1 MIYIIHASSHICNHN
16 LKNNFKNEIAN
27 NWQYVISI
35 KLSKIALLS
44 IKYVEGFFYKSSI
57 NHHTERT
64 GIRQMKKQVLN
75 VRRITAFGLALGIFA
90 LMFMWAPI
98 KVNAAPNETQ
108 SEEQQAP
115 AQPTDSLGLTAK
127 SAVLMNAETGRIIY
141 SVNENQ
147 QLPEAS
153 ITKVMTMLLVFEA
166 YDAGKIKMDDRVTCS
181 EYAAFMGGSQIWLE
195 PGETMT
201 VHELIKA
208 ALVGSANDA
217 CVALGEHIAG
227 SNDAFVSMMN
237 QRAEELGMTNTFY
250 CNCTGL
256 DADGHVTSARD
267 IAVASAE
274 LLRHEEVLQY
284 TGIWMDSLR
293 DGKLQL
299 TNTNKLIK
307 HYNGA
312 IGLKTGTTSKAG
324 CCISA
329 AARRDGMTMIAVILG
344 APDSK
349 SRFADAKK
357 LLDYGFAKCELV
369 DVSEIEIELPEIPVV
384 GGIEKTIGTYA
395 DISGS
400 VLTEKGKG
408 KAIKAV
414 VELPDSIEAPVE
426 TGQPIGVVNLV
437 LDGEIIGSYDICSD
451 RASDKVTFGAAFGEL
466 FRGLFAG

>member
-1 MIYIIHASSHICNHN
+1 MKKRMVHIR
-16 LKNNFKNEIAN
+16 KT
-27 NWQYVISI
+27 
-35 KLSKIALLS
+35 IALAIVLA
-44 IKYVEGFFYKSSI
+44 GFSSVFL
-57 NHHTERT
+57 RYP
-64 GIRQMKKQVLN
+64 
-75 VRRITAFGLALGIFA
+75 
-90 LMFMWAPI
+90 LMA
-98 KVNAAPNETQ
+98 NAAPDETKANAQ
-108 SEEQQAP
+108 SEPKQP
-115 AQPTDSLGLTAK
+115 ADSLGLTAK
-127 SAVLMNAETGRIIY
+127 AAVLMNAETGRIIY

-153 ITKVMTMLLVFEA
+153 ITKIMTMLLVFEA
-166 YDAGKIKMDDRVTCS
+166 LDDEKITMEESVTCS
-181 EYAAFMGGSQIWLE
+181 EYAASMGGSQIWLE

-237 QRAEELGMTNTFY
+237 QRAEELGMTDTFY

-256 DADGHVTSARD
+256 DADGHVTSAKD
-267 IAVASAE
+267 IATASAE
-274 LLRHEEVLQY
+274 LLKHEKVQEY
-284 TGIWMDSLR
+284 TGIWMDTLR

-349 SRFADAKK
+349 SRFADVRK
-357 LLDYGFAKCELV
+357 LLDHGFAKCELT
-369 DVSEIEIELPEIPVV
+369 DVSEMEIELPDIPVV
-384 GGIEKTIGTYA
+384 GGIEKNVGAYA
-395 DISGS
+395 DISGV

-408 KAIKAV
+408 KEIKAV
-414 VELPDSIEAPVE
+414 VELPESLEAPVE
-426 TGQPIGVVNLV
+426 VGQPIGVVKLV
-437 LDGEIIGSYDICSD
+437 LDGEEIGRYDICSD
-451 RASDKVTFGAAFGEL
+451 RASDRVTFSAAFAEL
-466 FRGLFAG
+466 FRGLFSN

>member
-1 MIYIIHASSHICNHN
+1 MNHTT
-16 LKNNFKNEIAN
+16 L
-27 NWQYVISI
+27 WI
-35 KLSKIALLS
+35 K
-44 IKYVEGFFYKSSI
+44 
-57 NHHTERT
+57 
-64 GIRQMKKQVLN
+64 
-75 VRRITAFGLALGIFA
+75 RITAFALALGIFGA
-90 LMFMWAPI
+90 IMGREGIQAY
-98 KVNAAPNETQ
+98 AAPEQTGQEQTSREPSVSEKTKENE
-108 SEEQQAP
+108 SR
-115 AQPTDSLGLTAK
+115 QPSDSLGLTAK
-127 SAVLMNAETGRIIY
+127 AAVLMNAETGRIIW

-153 ITKVMTMLLVFEA
+153 ITKIMTMLLVFEA
-166 YDAGKIKMDDRVTCS
+166 LDDGKIAMENSVTCS
-181 EYAAFMGGSQIWLE
+181 EYAASMGGSQIWLE

-227 SNDAFVSMMN
+227 SNEAFVSMMN
-237 QRAEELGMTNTFY
+237 ARAEELGMTDTFY

-256 DADGHVTSARD
+256 DADGHVTSAKD

-274 LLRHEEVLQY
+274 LLRHEKVLEY
-284 TGIWMDSLR
+284 TGIWMDTLR

-349 SRFADAKK
+349 SRFADARK
-357 LLDYGFAKCELV
+357 LLDYGFAKCELT
-369 DVSEIEIELPEIPVV
+369 DVSEIEVELPEIPVK
-384 GGIEKTIGTYA
+384 GGIEKTVGAYA

-408 KAIKAV
+408 KEIKAV
-414 VELPDSIEAPVE
+414 VELSESLDAPVE
-426 TGQPIGVVNLV
+426 VGQPIGLVRLV
-437 LDGEIIGSYDICSD
+437 LDGETIGQYDICSD
-451 RASDKVTFGAAFGEL
+451 RASEKVTFAAAFHEL
-466 FRGLFAG
+466 LRGLFAN

>member
-1 MIYIIHASSHICNHN
+1 MNKIYFYIRKAT
-16 LKNNFKNEIAN
+16 A
-27 NWQYVISI
+27 
-35 KLSKIALLS
+35 IALAAGL
-44 IKYVEGFFYKSSI
+44 FFAVSA
-57 NHHTERT
+57 R
-64 GIRQMKKQVLN
+64 
-75 VRRITAFGLALGIFA
+75 
-90 LMFMWAPI
+90 
-98 KVNAAPNETQ
+98 NELTVYA
-108 SEEQQAP
+108 SP
-115 AQPTDSLGLTAK
+115 AQAQQEQTAAEQTKESDKTQPADSMGLTAK
-127 SAVLMNAETGRIIY
+127 AAVLMNAETGRIIY

-153 ITKVMTMLLVFEA
+153 ITKIMTMLLVFEA
-166 YDAGKIKMDDRVTCS
+166 IDDGTVRMDDTVTCS
-181 EYAAFMGGSQIWLE
+181 EYAASMGGSQIWLE

-227 SNDAFVSMMN
+227 SNEAFVSMMN
-237 QRAEELGMTNTFY
+237 ARAEELGMTDTFY

-256 DADGHVTSARD
+256 DAEGHVTSAKD
-267 IAVASAE
+267 IATASAA
-274 LLRHEEVLQY
+274 LLRHEKVLDY
-284 TGIWMDSLR
+284 TGIWMDTLR

-349 SRFADAKK
+349 SRFADARK
-357 LLDYGFAKCELV
+357 LLDHGFAKYELT
-369 DVSEIEIELPEIPVV
+369 DVSEIEVELPEIPVTGGMEKKV
-384 GGIEKTIGTYA
+384 GAYA
-395 DISGS
+395 DIAGS

-408 KAIKAV
+408 KEIKAV
-414 VELPDSIEAPVE
+414 VELPESLEAPVE
-426 TGQPIGVVNLV
+426 VGQPIGVVRLV
-437 LDGEIIGSYDICSD
+437 LDGETIGQYDVCSD
-451 RASDKVTFGAAFGEL
+451 RASERVTFSAAFREL
-466 FRGLFAG
+466 LRGLVAN

>member
-1 MIYIIHASSHICNHN
+1 
-16 LKNNFKNEIAN
+16 
-27 NWQYVISI
+27 
-35 KLSKIALLS
+35 
-44 IKYVEGFFYKSSI
+44 
-57 NHHTERT
+57 
-64 GIRQMKKQVLN
+64 MKKQRIFVK
-75 VRRITAFGLALGIFA
+75 RITIIVLMISMIFIGSAPTAYAEAL
-90 LMFMWAPI
+90 
-98 KVNAAPNETQ
+98 Q
-108 SEEQQAP
+108 SDVKAEQSDEASAQKQTEP
-115 AQPTDSLGLTAK
+115 TQPTDSLGLTAK
-127 SAVLMNAETGRIIY
+127 AAVLMNSETGKIIY
-141 SVNENQ
+141 SLNSNQ

-153 ITKVMTMLLVFEA
+153 ITKIMTILLVFEA
-166 YDAGKIKMDDRVTCS
+166 YDAGKIKMDDTVTCS
-181 EYAAFMGGSQIWLE
+181 EYAASMGGSQIWLE

-227 SNDAFVSMMN
+227 SNEAFVSMMN
-237 QRAEELGMTNTFY
+237 QRAEELGMTDTFY

-267 IAVASAE
+267 IAVASAQ
-274 LLRHEEVLQY
+274 LLSHEEVLQY
-284 TGIWMDSLR
+284 TGIWMDTLR

-349 SRFADAKK
+349 SRFADARK

-369 DVSEIEIELPEIPVV
+369 DAANIEIELPEIPVV
-384 GGIEKTIGTYA
+384 GGIEKTVGAYA
-395 DISGS
+395 DVSGM

-408 KAIKAV
+408 KQIKAV
-414 VELPDSIEAPVE
+414 VELPESLEAPVE
-426 TGQPIGVVNLV
+426 EGQPIGRVNLV
-437 LDGEIIGSYDICSD
+437 LDGEMIGSYDICSD
-451 RASDKVTFGAAFGEL
+451 RTSEKVTFGAAFNEL
-466 FRGLFAG
+466 IKGIITV

>member
-1 MIYIIHASSHICNHN
+1 
-16 LKNNFKNEIAN
+16 
-27 NWQYVISI
+27 
-35 KLSKIALLS
+35 
-44 IKYVEGFFYKSSI
+44 
-57 NHHTERT
+57 
-64 GIRQMKKQVLN
+64 MKKQVLN

-181 EYAAFMGGSQIWLE
+181 EYAASMGGSQIWLE

-237 QRAEELGMTNTFY
+237 QRA
-250 CNCTGL
+250 
-256 DADGHVTSARD
+256 
-267 IAVASAE
+267 
-274 LLRHEEVLQY
+274 
-284 TGIWMDSLR
+284 
-293 DGKLQL
+293 
-299 TNTNKLIK
+299 
-307 HYNGA
+307 
-312 IGLKTGTTSKAG
+312 
-324 CCISA
+324 
-329 AARRDGMTMIAVILG
+329 
-344 APDSK
+344 
-349 SRFADAKK
+349 
-357 LLDYGFAKCELV
+357 
-369 DVSEIEIELPEIPVV
+369 
-384 GGIEKTIGTYA
+384 
-395 DISGS
+395 
-400 VLTEKGKG
+400 
-408 KAIKAV
+408 
-414 VELPDSIEAPVE
+414 
-426 TGQPIGVVNLV
+426 
-437 LDGEIIGSYDICSD
+437 
-451 RASDKVTFGAAFGEL
+451 
-466 FRGLFAG
+466 

>member
-1 MIYIIHASSHICNHN
+1 MRRKMA
-16 LKNNFKNEIAN
+16 A
-27 NWQYVISI
+27 
-35 KLSKIALLS
+35 ALAVWIVLWT
-44 IKYVEGFFYKSSI
+44 VCPLHVFAETPQ
-57 NHHTERT
+57 TE
-64 GIRQMKKQVLN
+64 
-75 VRRITAFGLALGIFA
+75 
-90 LMFMWAPI
+90 
-98 KVNAAPNETQ
+98 
-108 SEEQQAP
+108 S
-115 AQPTDSLGLTAK
+115 AQPTDSLGLTSK
-127 SAVLMNAETGRIIY
+127 SAVLMNAETGKILY
-141 SVNENQ
+141 SVNSNE

-153 ITKVMTMLLVFEA
+153 ITKIMTMLLVFEA
-166 YDAGKIKMDDRVTCS
+166 YDAGKIKMDDTVTCS
-181 EYAAFMGGSQIWLE
+181 EYAASMGGSQIWLE

-227 SNDAFVSMMN
+227 SNEAFVSMMN
-237 QRAEELGMTNTFY
+237 QRAEELGMNDTFY

-274 LLRHEEVLQY
+274 LLTHSEVLGY
-284 TGIWMDSLR
+284 TGIWTDTLR

-329 AARRDGMTMIAVILG
+329 AARRDSMTMIAVILG

-357 LLDYGFAKCELV
+357 LLDYGFAKYELV
-369 DVSEIEIELPEIPVV
+369 DAADIRPELSEVSVV
-384 GGIEKTIGTYA
+384 GGIEKTVGAYA
-395 DISGS
+395 DISGM

-408 KAIKAV
+408 KEIKTV
-414 VELPDSIEAPVE
+414 VELPDSLDAPVE
-426 TGQPIGVVNLV
+426 EGQPIGRVNLV

-451 RASDKVTFGAAFGEL
+451 RASEKVTFSAAFNEL
-466 FRGLFAG
+466 LRGLFRN